1 MLLLAPH
8 DPYVAN
14 DTVCLQAPREGIYHL
29 GLRTGEQSV
38 RTRLSRPVLL
48 GMHNS
53 INICNDLEFMIRLTC
68 VAFCKTTL
76 KMLCLLSLIIAL
88 WYIITSLTGKILEI
102 VVFELLI
109 LFLEKFLNFH
119 LIYMQLIK
127 NCNIVFS
134 DITTNI
140 AVNWRKFICLRC
152 LICNQVTIQL
162 FLIFSE
168 VLKLPSKL
176 KLLEV
181 IKIKINHFM
190 TGMAIRNLVSL

>member
-1 MLLLAPH
+1 
-8 DPYVAN
+8 
-14 DTVCLQAPREGIYHL
+14 
-29 GLRTGEQSV
+29 
-38 RTRLSRPVLL
+38 
-48 GMHNS
+48 
-53 INICNDLEFMIRLTC
+53 MISLTC
-68 VAFCKTTL
+68 VAFCKTSL

-190 TGMAIRNLVSL
+190 TGKAIRNLVSL